1 MSPLRS
7 GRPDDAAALA
17 AIARAAYERYLP
29 RMGFPPGPML
39 ADYAAVLADAEVWV
53 AEDDGTGNEA
63 AGNGTADEGSGD
75 GGRRP
80 VGFVVLVEHPDHLLL
95 ENVAVHPAHQGRG
108 IGRALLDHA
117 ETRAREL
124 GLSRV
129 RLYTHETMTE
139 NLALYRAR
147 GYRETA
153 RAVEDVYRRV
163 HLAKPLHPRSG

>member
-1 MSPLRS
+1 
-7 GRPDDAAALA
+7 
-17 AIARAAYERYLP
+17 
-29 RMGFPPGPML
+29 
-39 ADYAAVLADAEVWV
+39 
-53 AEDDGTGNEA
+53 
-63 AGNGTADEGSGD
+63 
-75 GGRRP
+75 
-80 VGFVVLVEHPDHLLL
+80 VEHPDHLLL
-95 ENVAVHPAHQGRG
+95 ENVAVHPARQGRG